1 MAIQPL
7 CSLFV
12 HFAHN
17 RMTMARPQKRYVC
30 QACGGVASKWQG
42 QCVDCAEWNTLVEDA
57 GSNVTPFSAR
67 HDLRSGGRK
76 VVLSGLDA
84 EIPLPPRT
92 PTGIAEFDRALGGG
106 LVAGSA
112 TLIGGD
118 PGIGKSTLLLQAAA
132 RLAMRGLP
140 VVYISGEEAT
150 DQVRLRA
157 RRLGLGDAPLRLA
170 AATSVRDILTTLEE
184 ETPPALL
191 VIDSIQTM
199 HSDLIEGAPG
209 TVSQV
214 RASAHELIRF
224 AKERGTALVLVGHV
238 TKDGSIAGPR
248 VLEHMVD
255 TVLAFEGERSHQYR
269 ILRAIKNRFGGTE
282 EIGVFAMAEG
292 GLDEVANPSALFL
305 TTRGENISGATVF
318 PAMEGTRPVLVEIQA
333 LVVRLASG
341 ATPRRAVVGWDAGRL
356 AMILAVLEARCGLS
370 FSTAEVYLNIAGGY
384 RVSDPAADLAVA
396 AALVS
401 ALAERPVPAEAVTF
415 GEVSLSGEVRPVAHG
430 GLRLKEAAKLGF
442 SRALAPVSS
451 KEKAAGMRVAGFAT
465 LGSLVDHLLG
475 RD

>member
-1 MAIQPL
+1 MAKL
-7 CSLFV
+7 
-12 HFAHN
+12 
-17 RMTMARPQKRYVC
+17 QKRYIC
-30 QACGGVASKWQG
+30 QLCGSASSKWQG
-42 QCVDCAEWNTLVEDA
+42 QCVDCGEWNSLVEEA
-57 GSNVTPFSAR
+57 SNVTVFSAR
-67 HDLRSGGRK
+67 HDLRSGGRA
-76 VVLSGLDA
+76 VTLVGLDA
-84 EIPLPPRT
+84 ETPLPARMQ
-92 PTGIAEFDRALGGG
+92 TGIAEFDRALGGG

-132 RLAMRGLP
+132 RMASRGLA
-140 VVYISGEEAT
+140 VAYISGEEAA

-157 RRLGLGDAPLRLA
+157 RRLGLGSAPVKLA
-170 AATSVRDILTTLEE
+170 SATSVRDILTTLERE
-184 ETPPALL
+184 PPALL

-214 RASAHELIRF
+214 RASAFELIRY
-224 AKERGTALVLVGHV
+224 AKERDSALVLVGHV
-238 TKDGSIAGPR
+238 TKDGAIAGPR

-255 TVLAFEGERSHQYR
+255 TVLSFEGERSHQYR
-269 ILRAIKNRFGGTE
+269 ILRAIKNRFGGTD
-282 EIGVFAMAEG
+282 EIGVFAMAEA

-305 TTRGENISGATVF
+305 TSRGEEVSGAVVF

-341 ATPRRAVVGWDAGRL
+341 ATPRRAVVGWDSGRL

-401 ALAERPVPAEAVTF
+401 ALAERPVAADAVAF
-415 GEVSLSGEVRPVAHG
+415 GEVALSGEIRPVAHG
-430 GLRLKEAAKLGF
+430 GLRLKESAKLGF
-442 SRALAPVSS
+442 ARALLPASTA
-451 KEKAAGMRVAGFAT
+451 EGNGVALNGFGT